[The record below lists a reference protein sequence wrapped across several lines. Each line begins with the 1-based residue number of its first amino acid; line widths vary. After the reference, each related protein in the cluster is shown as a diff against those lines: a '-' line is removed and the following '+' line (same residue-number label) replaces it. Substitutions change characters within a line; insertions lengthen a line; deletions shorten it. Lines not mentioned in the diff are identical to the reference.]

1 MNKVKAIVLAGGKG
15 TRMKSNLPKVLHKV
29 YDRCIIDYVCDACED
44 AEWIDVRVIRAPAL
58 DGAYRGLWEMDW
70 FNAEDRVALVRDA
83 NFVCS
88 YEMDYADCDCDQC
101 PATEFCGRYES
112 MHEDGE

>member
-1 MNKVKAIVLAGGKG
+1 MMKAWHVSDNKSGTDYATIVFAETRGQAHTLAMS
-15 TRMKSNLPKVLHKV
+15 T
-29 YDRCIIDYVCDACED
+29 DACEG

-101 PATEFCGRYES
+101 PATEFCNRYES